1 MKTSLSPLPVRVRHT
16 ADGIATSYSCA
27 IELTDESI
35 LDVYL
40 DGELQTSGYSYNA
53 ENQEVSFDIA
63 PIEGVVIN
71 FLRRTP
77 ISYEKS
83 ITSLGII
90 TTEILDK
97 QATEMVARMQELDE
111 KISRTPMLPIDT
123 DRGPDQIFEDLEIM
137 EANAA
142 VSAEEAIQ
150 AAEEVKGL
158 RDEAVN
164 SLNGAVEA
172 AKTNISTHTENMLDF
187 MEEQA
192 GLYVNEARVWATG
205 ETEEVNQLENGN
217 GERSSRGYANV
228 SAAFAETP
236 EDVEIQDSDITGVTF
251 IKGDKGDAG
260 KDGAPG
266 GGWELFDFKSSDH
279 KIKHFGWVRSN
290 AQWNYASAYPT
301 AYEHLVNTSDEVA
314 FSKKFYLVEKDSIP
328 YLCEFTET
336 EARERGRVTLY
347 HYQETSAT
355 VPEVQEVVDL
365 DETYLWVNGDVEFF
379 TKDYK
384 YSEITY
390 TDKFFDG
397 NNFFNERAIIKRNGE
412 AAFGTSSILRI
423 PHKIPSAA
431 STNWS
436 WEFVGHFI
444 TGSDIT
450 SNNVIFESN
459 YLTNN
464 YGLLFRISSSKLE
477 IHFSSNGTS
486 WDIASAVKGTTT
498 LTTYTEYWVKMQRTY
513 DEEAAKGKLVVYLS
527 RDNLNWTTEITIS
540 SDLMLLNTL
549 GTHTFIGNRL
559 SDMTAQYFRGSI
571 FINDCYFKALDPAME
586 AINWEP
592 YNYTEVK
599 YYRNSE
605 ERKIC
610 LPDQLDNLKRVRQ
623 LTGQAWYYMLDR
635 SEERFKLPYSD
646 NFIRWSNEEAGN
658 YNEDMSRDFVIH
670 AMAGDNVFS
679 GYDKTFSRTENNLVF
694 PEENRENK
702 GNFAVGSYIAD
713 IDWESFVSRM
723 SNKFN
728 TGDQVAPRTN
738 NFYLYFYLGEVKANE
753 ASVDVNGL
761 TDALANK
768 MDIDMG
774 NTSLLDFDYVIE
786 SKLPTDEDPSWY
798 RLYKSGWLEQ
808 GGKVVYTSAAG
819 FITVPYLKDYLYIPS
834 VQINLESVYNAAAYT
849 QHDCAIKNVT
859 AKGFDTY
866 IDSNL
871 PKKSWEARGMIYKGE

>member
-1 MKTSLSPLPVRVRHT
+1 MQTSLSPLPVKIRHT

-27 IELTDESI
+27 IELTSNSFLE
-35 LDVYL
+35 VYL
-40 DGELQTSGYSYNA
+40 DGEIQLIGWSYDV
-53 ENQEVSFDIA
+53 ENKQVIFDVA
-63 PIEGVVIN
+63 PAEGVVIN
-71 FLRRTP
+71 FLRQTP
-77 ISYEKS
+77 ISYEHS
-83 ITSLGII
+83 ITEKGII
-90 TTEILDK
+90 NTEVLDN
-97 QATEMVARMQELDE
+97 QSVNLVAMLQEVDE
-111 KISRTPMLPIDT
+111 KLSRVPVLPINS
-123 DRGPDQIFEDLEIM
+123 DRAPDQIFSDLERM

-142 VSAEEAIQ
+142 TSSEEAIQ

-164 SLNGAVEA
+164 SLNGAIET

-192 GLYVNEARVWATG
+192 SEYIQEAKTWATG
-205 ETEEVNQLENGN
+205 ETEEVNQLEGGE

-236 EDVEIQDSDITGVTF
+236 EDVEIEDSDITGVTF

-301 AYEHLVNTSDEVA
+301 AYNHLVNTSDEVA
-314 FSKKFYLVEKDSIP
+314 FSKKFYVVEVDGVQ
-328 YLCEFTET
+328 YLTEKSKGEIG
-336 EARERGRVTLY
+336 EAIVLFE
-347 HYQETSAT
+347 YQETSEN
-355 VPEVQEVVDL
+355 VPVVAKTMEI
-365 DETYLWVNGDVEFF
+365 DETFIWPNGDVELF

-390 TDKFFDG
+390 TDKYFEG
-397 NNFFNERAIIKRNGE
+397 NNFHNEKAIIKRNGE
-412 AAFGTSSILRI
+412 ASFGTASILRL
-423 PHKIPSAA
+423 PNKISNA
-431 STNWS
+431 SSNNWN
-436 WEFVGHFI
+436 WEFVGHFM

-450 SNNVIFESN
+450 SVNTIFESL
-459 YLTNN
+459 YLTNDC
-464 YGLLFRISSSKLE
+464 GLLLRVTSSKLE
-477 IHFSSNGTS
+477 LYFSSNGTS
-486 WDIASAVKGTTT
+486 WDVANAVKGTTT
-498 LTTYTEYWVKMQRTY
+498 LTTYTEYWVKLQRTY
-513 DEEAAKGKLVVYLS
+513 DEEAAKGKITIYLS
-527 RDNLNWTTEITIS
+527 RDNVNWTTEITVS
-540 SDLMLLNTL
+540 SDLMFLTTVGN
-549 GTHTFIGNRL
+549 HTYIGNRL
-559 SDMTAQYFRGSI
+559 SSLAAEYFRGVI
-571 FINDCYFKALDPAME
+571 FVNDCYFRALDPAME
-586 AINWEP
+586 AINWTP

-610 LPDQLDNLKRVRQ
+610 LPDQTDNLRRVRQ

-646 NFIRWSNEEAGN
+646 NFIRWSNGDVGN

-670 AMAGDNVFS
+670 AMAADNIFS

-694 PEENRENK
+694 PEENIQNK

-713 IDWESFVSRM
+713 KDWESLVSRM

-738 NFYLYFYLGEVKANE
+738 NFYLYFYLGEVVVNE

-768 MDIDMG
+768 MD
-774 NTSLLDFDYVIE
+774 SDFSNSVIGFDPVVDYKI
-786 SKLPTDEDPSWY
+786 PTDEDPRWY
-798 RLYKSGWLEQ
+798 RLYKSGWIEQ
-808 GGKVVYTSAAG
+808 GGDLTATVEFLKPMQDTNYTILLGQSGSSSSASVGRSTWLVKSTTSFTASV
-819 FITVPYLKDYLYIPS
+819 ITETDWEV
-834 VQINLESVYNAAAYT
+834 
-849 QHDCAIKNVT
+849 
-859 AKGFDTY
+859 KGQV
-866 IDSNL
+866 
-871 PKKSWEARGMIYKGE
+871 YKGE

>member
-1 MKTSLSPLPVRVRHT
+1 MQTSLSPLPVKIRHT

-27 IELTDESI
+27 IELTSNSFLE
-35 LDVYL
+35 VYL
-40 DGELQTSGYSYNA
+40 DGEIQLIGWSYDV
-53 ENQEVSFDIA
+53 ENKQVIFDVA
-63 PIEGVVIN
+63 PAEGVVIN
-71 FLRRTP
+71 FLRQTP
-77 ISYEKS
+77 ISYEHS
-83 ITSLGII
+83 ITEKGII
-90 TTEILDK
+90 NTEVLDN
-97 QATEMVARMQELDE
+97 QSVNLVAMIQEVDE
-111 KISRTPMLPIDT
+111 KLNRVPVLPINS
-123 DRGPDQIFEDLEIM
+123 DRAPDQIFSDLERM

-142 VSAEEAIQ
+142 ISSEEAIQ

-187 MEEQA
+187 IEEQA
-192 GLYVNEARVWATG
+192 SGYVQEAKTWATG
-205 ETEEVNQLENGN
+205 ETEEVNQLEGGE

-236 EDVEIQDSDITGVTF
+236 EDVEIEDSDITGVTF

-301 AYEHLVNTSDEVA
+301 AYNHLVNTSDEVA
-314 FSKKFYLVEKDSIP
+314 FSKKFYVVEVDGVQ
-328 YLCEFTET
+328 YLTEKSKGEIG
-336 EARERGRVTLY
+336 EAIVLFE
-347 HYQETSAT
+347 YQETSENLPAVAKT
-355 VPEVQEVVDL
+355 MEV
-365 DETYLWVNGDVEFF
+365 DETFIWPNGDVELF
-379 TKDYK
+379 TRDYK

-390 TDKFFDG
+390 TDKYFEG
-397 NNFFNERAIIKRNGE
+397 NNFHNEKAIIKRNGE
-412 AAFGTSSILRI
+412 ASFGTASIINLPIKFPSVSS
-423 PHKIPSAA
+423 S
-431 STNWS
+431 NWK
-436 WEFVGHFI
+436 WEFVSHFV

-450 SNNVIFESN
+450 NENTIFEIA
-459 YLTNN
+459 YTGTG
-464 YGLLFRISSSKLE
+464 YGIILRIISSKLN
-477 IHFSSNGTS
+477 FYMSSNNSS
-486 WDIASAVKGTTT
+486 WNIAENISGTTT
-498 LTTYTEYWVKMQRTY
+498 LTTYTEYWIKFERTY
-513 DEEAAKGKLVVYLS
+513 DDTNAIGVYNIYLS
-527 RDNLNWTTEITIS
+527 RDGINWNREITLS
-540 SDLMLLNTL
+540 NDAMLLDTV
-549 GTHTFIGNRL
+549 GHTARIGNHL
-559 SDMTAQYFRGSI
+559 STISTNYFRGLI
-571 FINDCYFKALDPAME
+571 YLGDCYFRALDPAMK
-586 AINWEP
+586 AINWTP

-610 LPDQLDNLKRVRQ
+610 LPNQLDNLRKVRE

-646 NFIRWSNEEAGN
+646 NFIRWSNGDVGN

-670 AMAGDNVFS
+670 AMAADNIFS

-694 PEENRENK
+694 PEENIQNK

-713 IDWESFVSRM
+713 KDWESLVSRM

-738 NFYLYFYLGEVKANE
+738 NFYLYFYLGEVVVNE

-768 MDIDMG
+768 MDTDLG
-774 NTSLLDFDYVIE
+774 NSILGFDYVIE

-798 RLYKSGWLEQ
+798 RLYKSGWIEQ
-808 GGKVVYTSAAG
+808 GGDLTETVNFLKPMQDTNYTILLGQSGSSASSSVDRSTWLVKSTTSFTANV
-819 FITVPYLKDYLYIPS
+819 ITETDWEV
-834 VQINLESVYNAAAYT
+834 
-849 QHDCAIKNVT
+849 
-859 AKGFDTY
+859 KGQV
-866 IDSNL
+866 
-871 PKKSWEARGMIYKGE
+871 YKGE